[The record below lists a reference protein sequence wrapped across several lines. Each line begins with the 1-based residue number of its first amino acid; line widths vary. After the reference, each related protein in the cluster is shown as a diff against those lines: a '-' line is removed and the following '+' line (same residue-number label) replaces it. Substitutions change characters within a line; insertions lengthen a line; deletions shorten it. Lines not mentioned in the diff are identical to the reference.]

1 MLQGIYGRI
10 IAAHLWWRV
19 EGGRVRIQ
27 VSRREFHAQIHLKK
41 LKRKKRGIYDRSE
54 HNLLEK
60 TIKVNKEKTPNKN
73 NSIIRKQVEQTK
85 NKSTI

>member
-41 LKRKKRGIYDRSE
+41 IKK
-54 HNLLEK
+54 K
-60 TIKVNKEKTPNKN
+60 KERN
-73 NSIIRKQVEQTK
+73 IR
-85 NKSTI
+85 